1 MGTTSTGS
9 EPRRTCIGARIDIE
23 TKSATPIDAG
33 SYRYAEDLHFEAL
46 VISYSPIWRY
56 PGGTERLGA
65 IRTLDQRNAQQ
76 VATFQRILTEPRFQK
91 HAFNANFERVALSRW
106 LNMPTGFYLD
116 PENWRCSAVL
126 ANVHGVFGTLDEVA
140 RAVRSPIQKD
150 PEGRRL
156 IKLFSVPE
164 TRKRTGVPDNNPF
177 HSPGPG
183 DCWCGQNHVADFGK
197 FRAYCENDVRTEA
210 LVAASFPGMP
220 PELQAEYDTRR
231 VNLGIAA
238 RLTPRIWLRAARVD
252 IGTAISASYE
262 LSGRTPSRS
271 PMLRRTI
278 LRTWSAKTIS
288 ASARS

>member
-126 ANVHGVFGTLDEVA
+126 ANVHGVFGTLD
-140 RAVRSPIQKD
+140 R
-150 PEGRRL
+150 
-156 IKLFSVPE
+156 
-164 TRKRTGVPDNNPF
+164 
-177 HSPGPG
+177 
-183 DCWCGQNHVADFGK
+183 
-197 FRAYCENDVRTEA
+197 
-210 LVAASFPGMP
+210 
-220 PELQAEYDTRR
+220 
-231 VNLGIAA
+231 
-238 RLTPRIWLRAARVD
+238 
-252 IGTAISASYE
+252 
-262 LSGRTPSRS
+262 
-271 PMLRRTI
+271 
-278 LRTWSAKTIS
+278 
-288 ASARS
+288 